1 MAFEFEY
8 VDMDEEEIPA
18 EPKKPKKEDGGSV
31 DGVNKKF
38 GDLIIDKG
46 GLIVGG
52 NEKIIADS
60 VVIGPGAKIERS
72 KGVEKSGD
80 EFDENNEFARKMAAA
95 KAKITA
101 AKEGARMAR
110 MSQIEENLG
119 VARRS
124 GDDQEGKVNTG
135 IKMSGG
141 NITVGSMKAGKVEM
155 TGGKLN
161 VGKMTADSLKATGG
175 AINYGEMN
183 VGKKEIGPDVQ
194 IRQKK

>member
-1 MAFEFEY
+1 
-8 VDMDEEEIPA
+8 
-18 EPKKPKKEDGGSV
+18 
-31 DGVNKKF
+31 
-38 GDLIIDKG
+38 
-46 GLIVGG
+46 
-52 NEKIIADS
+52 
-60 VVIGPGAKIERS
+60 
-72 KGVEKSGD
+72 
-80 EFDENNEFARKMAAA
+80 
-95 KAKITA
+95 
-101 AKEGARMAR
+101 MAR

-183 VGKKEIGPDVQ
+183 VGKKEIGQDVQ